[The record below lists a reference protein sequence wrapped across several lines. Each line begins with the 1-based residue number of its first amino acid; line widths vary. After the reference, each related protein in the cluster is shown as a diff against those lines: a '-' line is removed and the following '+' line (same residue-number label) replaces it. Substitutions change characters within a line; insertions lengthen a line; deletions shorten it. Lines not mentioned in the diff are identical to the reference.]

1 MCINE
6 GRNIKYWGWFCKWN
20 TQCKQLKMSLG
31 NFISS
36 EHVIWFSILRWKQNE
51 FGEGELQWKKRLYT
65 VVYVWRNTNRGH
77 HIVYVYNN
85 NALKCQNC
93 FYQKRI
99 QIRLFS
105 FFFIR
110 LSRLCYLQNTWITTN
125 VRCNHF
131 GHMYYIKLCLLRI
144 FHWTKKKHFFETCA
158 RARLRYTKRWKVNGR
173 KATEL

>member
-1 MCINE
+1 
-6 GRNIKYWGWFCKWN
+6 
-20 TQCKQLKMSLG
+20 MSLG

-51 FGEGELQWKKRLYT
+51 FGERELQGKKDYTPSYIEKHQFGAIILYT
-65 VVYVWRNTNRGH
+65 
-77 HIVYVYNN
+77 VYNN

-144 FHWTKKKHFFETCA
+144 FHWTKKKQFFETCA
-158 RARLRYTKRWKVNGR
+158 RAVRVYCTPNDGKWMGEKQPNCNYLAKMLITFMCEITVVFI
-173 KATEL
+173 

>member
-1 MCINE
+1 
-6 GRNIKYWGWFCKWN
+6 
-20 TQCKQLKMSLG
+20 MSLAKE
-31 NFISS
+31 NCR
-36 EHVIWFSILRWKQNE
+36 E
-51 FGEGELQWKKRLYT
+51 KRLYT

-110 LSRLCYLQNTWITTN
+110 LSRLCCLQNTWITTN

-144 FHWTKKKHFFETCA
+144 FHWTKKNNFSK
-158 RARLRYTKRWKVNGR
+158 RAPVRVYGTPNDGKWMGEKQPNCNYLAKMLITFMCEITVVFI
-173 KATEL
+173 